1 MQKKHSKQ
9 KKNMNKCNNK
19 EMRDRNK
26 CMECRMHYQMV
37 DSSDSVYFRY
47 YCQHLLIYKK

>member
-1 MQKKHSKQ
+1 
-9 KKNMNKCNNK
+9 
-19 EMRDRNK
+19 MRDRNK
-26 CMECRMHYQMV
+26 CMEGMHYQMV